1 MPTLPRNQDDSSYTE
16 LVKTLFSI
24 HKSHITFFHAA
35 TGKEEERVRVVNQRK
50 VDLSLQQYQ
59 IACRRVRP
67 LLFAEFNLN
76 CSTGTNDTVDTIKKK
91 AEACTSGFCLGGGYA
106 L

>member
-1 MPTLPRNQDDSSYTE
+1 LHAPVTLNPFPNGDSE
-16 LVKTLFSI
+16 GVQL
-24 HKSHITFFHAA
+24 
-35 TGKEEERVRVVNQRK
+35 RVVHHYN

-59 IACRRVRP
+59 IVCSGIRP

-76 CSTGTNDTVDTIKKK
+76 NSIGTNDTVDTVKNK
-91 AEACTSGFCLGGGYA
+91 AAAHTSGFCLSEVYA